1 MCLVSMRM
9 FSFRNQNN
17 LEQKGPEIM
26 GFNPSF
32 FEEEKT
38 GAPNGLRTLQGP

>member
-1 MCLVSMRM
+1 MYLVLMM
-9 FSFRNQNN
+9 IFSFRNQNN

-26 GFNPSF
+26 GSNPSF
-32 FEEEKT
+32 LEEEKT